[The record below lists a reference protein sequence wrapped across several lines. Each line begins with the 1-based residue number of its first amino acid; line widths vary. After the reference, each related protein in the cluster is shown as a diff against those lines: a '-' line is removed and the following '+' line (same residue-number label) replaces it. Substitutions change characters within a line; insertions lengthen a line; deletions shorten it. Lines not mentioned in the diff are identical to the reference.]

1 MWKWQFLCWLIRTLS
16 WGDKQRQRR
25 FSRLYN
31 EVLKELEY
39 TQDRWVTHNFR
50 LKDPPA
56 PAETSGPSTPIALVM
71 QGKLMKEQSFTLKTI
86 RHYRRVFPGSLLIVS
101 TWRDEDPALLKELEE
116 AGARIVLSAPPEFPG
131 PSHVNYQIRSTL
143 AGIEAARVAGHEYVL
158 KTRADVRMYA
168 SGISDY
174 LLALHRSFPVAHG
187 YGQRGRLLA
196 LDLAT
201 RTFIPQH
208 PSDIMMFGLTEDLFV
223 GGKNICH

>member
-1 MWKWQFLCWLIRTLS
+1 MWKWQFLCGSFGLS
-16 WGDKQRQRR
+16 LWGDKQRQRR

-101 TWRDEDPALLKELEE
+101 TWRDEDPVLLKELEE
-116 AGARIVLSAPPEFPG
+116 AGACIAP
-131 PSHVNYQIRSTL
+131 
-143 AGIEAARVAGHEYVL
+143 
-158 KTRADVRMYA
+158 
-168 SGISDY
+168 
-174 LLALHRSFPVAHG
+174 
-187 YGQRGRLLA
+187 
-196 LDLAT
+196 
-201 RTFIPQH
+201 
-208 PSDIMMFGLTEDLFV
+208 
-223 GGKNICH
+223 